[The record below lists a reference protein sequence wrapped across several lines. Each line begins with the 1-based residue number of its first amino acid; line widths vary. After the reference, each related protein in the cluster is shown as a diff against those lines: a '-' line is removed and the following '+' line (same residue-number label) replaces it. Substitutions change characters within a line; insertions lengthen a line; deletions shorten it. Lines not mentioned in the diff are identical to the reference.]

1 MIIDYKYFML
11 NWRIVFLLFH
21 KLAIQQRQ
29 LCRIFN
35 FKFIEMSKSHFFI
48 KFFLILTIILVS
60 SSCSKAPVSDKLDI
74 SYQKYIMPNGLQV
87 ILHADHS
94 DPMISYAIMYHVG
107 SSRETPGKT
116 GFAHLFE
123 HLLFGGSENVP
134 SGTFDKIIEGVG
146 GTNNGFTQRDITT
159 YYEMF
164 PKNALEKILW
174 LESDRMGFF
183 INSVTPHTLS
193 LQQNVVSNEKRQ
205 REDNTPY
212 GFTDYV
218 VDKNLYPADHPYN
231 WEVIGEMADLK
242 NASLEDVKAYYGKFY
257 GPNNATLVLAG
268 DFNADSVKILIN
280 KYFGEIKSHGEV
292 AKRSAIIPV
301 LAKTVKLYHEDNF
314 ANVPEITMVWPVT
327 QSYQKDTY
335 ALDFLAK
342 VLADGKKAPL
352 YKVLVKEKK
361 LTSNT
366 SAYNSSSELAGEF
379 TITIRANE
387 GKTLKEIEAAVF
399 EAFDRFEK
407 DGITEKDIERVKA
420 SSEKVFYEGITSV
433 LGKSFQLAF
442 YNTFLNDPGYIEK
455 DIENIKAVNM
465 NDVKM
470 VYNKYIKDKP
480 HVVTSFV
487 PKGKIDLIADGSVPA
502 GVKEENIKEASQ
514 VEIAKTG
521 DDKFVKSPS
530 IISRTVEPPAG
541 KAPEVNVPV
550 VWKAVLAN
558 GIQVYGI
565 QNKEL
570 PLVELN
576 LVING
581 GVLQDKI
588 ELPGV
593 AGMVA
598 SVLPQG
604 TKNKT
609 PEELEEQT
617 ELLGSSIN
625 MYVGREEMTI
635 NASALSR
642 NFNKTADL
650 LKEILLEP
658 RWDTA
663 EFSMA
668 QTRTKNSIIQAE
680 AQPGRV
686 ASLIFNKLL
695 YGTDN
700 ILGFSARGTKE
711 SIEKIKLNDL
721 KNYYENNFSPNIS
734 KILIAGN
741 ISKEQ
746 VLAALKPLETEWK
759 EKEVKLTACHIPP
772 NPEKSQ
778 IYFVDIP
785 GSRQSVIYIGY
796 LALSRNDPDY
806 IKADFVNY
814 RLGGAFTS
822 ILNQILR
829 EEKGYTY
836 GASSYF
842 METKVKAPF
851 LVSTSVRSD
860 ATFESVKII
869 KDEMGKYRNG
879 ITENDLQFIKNC
891 MILSNALRFETN
903 GALVGMLA
911 TMSKYNLPDDYI
923 KEEESVIN
931 NMTIEEHK
939 VITDKYIIPDKM
951 YYVIVGDAATQ
962 MKPLEKIG
970 FGKPILTKP

>member
-1 MIIDYKYFML
+1 LTKCIPEKYFL
-11 NWRIVFLLFH
+11 NI
-21 KLAIQQRQ
+21 KS
-29 LCRIFN
+29 FN
-35 FKFIEMSKSHFFI
+35 MNKIRTFFR
-48 KFFLILTIILVS
+48 FFAILTLIVVGT
-60 SSCSKAPVSDKLDI
+60 SCTKAPQPQADKLKI
-74 SYQKYIMPNGLQV
+74 SYEKYVMPNGLQV
-87 ILHADHS
+87 ILHTDHS

-107 SSRETPGKT
+107 SSRERTGKT

-123 HLLFGGSENVP
+123 HLLFGGSENVAP
-134 SGTFDKIIEGVG
+134 GTFDKILENAG
-146 GTNNGFTQRDITT
+146 GTNNGFTGRDITT

-183 INSVTPHTLS
+183 INSVTKHS
-193 LQQNVVSNEKRQ
+193 FAVQQNVVSNEKRQ

-218 VDKNLYPADHPYN
+218 VDKNLYPADHPYR

-242 NASLEDVKAYYGKFY
+242 NASLEDVKAYYEHFY

-268 DFNADSVKILIN
+268 DFNPDSVKLLIN

-292 AKRSAIIPV
+292 AKRSAMIPS
-301 LAKTVKLYHEDNF
+301 LEKTIKLYHEDNF
-314 ANVPEITMVWPVT
+314 ANVPEINLVWPVS
-327 QSYQKDTY
+327 QAYQKDTY

-342 VLADGKKAPL
+342 ILADGKKAPL

-361 LTSNT
+361 LTSRT
-366 SAYNSSSELAGEF
+366 SASNNSSELAGEF

-387 GKTLKEIEAAVF
+387 GKSLKEIEDAVF
-399 EAFDRFEK
+399 EAFNRFEK

-420 SSEKVFYEGITSV
+420 SSEKSFYEGITSV
-433 LGKSFQLAF
+433 FGKSIQLAF

-455 DIENIKAVNM
+455 DIESIKAVTL

-470 VYNKYIKDKP
+470 VYEKYIKGKP
-480 HVVTSFV
+480 HIVTSFV
-487 PKGKIDLIADGSVPA
+487 PKGKPEMVADNSVPA
-502 GVKEENIKEASQ
+502 GVKEENINEASQ
-514 VEIAKTG
+514 VEIANTG
-521 DDKFVKSPS
+521 EDKFVKTSSS
-530 IISRTVEPPAG
+530 IDRTVEPVAG
-541 KAPEVNVPV
+541 KEPEVNVPTI
-550 VWKAVLAN
+550 WKATLAN

-570 PLVELN
+570 PLVELS

-581 GVLQDKI
+581 GVLQDKTD
-588 ELPGV
+588 LPGV

-604 TKNKT
+604 TKNRT

-617 ELLGSSIN
+617 ELLGSNIN
-625 MYVGREEMTI
+625 MYAGREEMSI

-642 NFNKTADL
+642 NFDKTVAL
-650 LKEILLEP
+650 LKEIVLEP

-663 EFSMA
+663 EFAMA
-668 QTRTKNSIIQAE
+668 QTRTKNNIIQAE
-680 AQPGRV
+680 AQPRSV
-686 ASLIFNKLL
+686 ANLLFNKLL
-695 YGTDN
+695 YGTDHIFGYN
-700 ILGFSARGTKE
+700 TRGTRE
-711 SIEKIKLNDL
+711 SIGKITMSDL
-721 KNYYENNFSPNIS
+721 KSYYDRNFSPNVT
-734 KILIAGN
+734 KILVAGN
-741 ISKEQ
+741 VSKEQ
-746 VLAALKPLETEWK
+746 VLAALKPFETEWK
-759 EKEVKLTACHIPP
+759 AKEVKLNSYTLPP

-785 GSRQSVIYIGY
+785 GSRQSVIFVGY

-806 IKADFVNY
+806 VKTDFVNY
-814 RLGGAFTS
+814 RIGGAFTS

-829 EEKGYTY
+829 EQKGYTY

-842 METKVKAPF
+842 QEMKVKAPF
-851 LVSTSVRSD
+851 VVSTSVRSD

-869 KDEMGKYRNG
+869 KDEMEKYRNG
-879 ITENDLQFIKNC
+879 INENDLQFIKNC

-903 GALVGMLA
+903 GSLVGMLS
-911 TMSKYNLPDDYI
+911 TMSKYGLPDDYI
-923 KEEESVIN
+923 KKEENVIK

-939 VITDKYIIPDKM
+939 TITDKYIVPNKM
-951 YYVIVGDAATQ
+951 YYVIVGDATTQ

-970 FGKPILTKP
+970 FGKPILVKP

>member
-1 MIIDYKYFML
+1 MNKI
-11 NWRIVFLLFH
+11 RLLS
-21 KLAIQQRQ
+21 K
-29 LCRIFN
+29 IFVVLT
-35 FKFIEMSKSHFFI
+35 
-48 KFFLILTIILVS
+48 LIMVS
-60 SSCSKAPVSDKLDI
+60 TTCTNSPQPPADKLKI
-74 SYQKYIMPNGLQV
+74 SYEKYVMPNGLQV
-87 ILHADHS
+87 ILHTDHS

-107 SSRETPGKT
+107 SSREIPGKT

-134 SGTFDKIIEGVG
+134 NGTFDKIIEGVG
-146 GTNNGFTQRDITT
+146 GTFNGFTTRDITT

-164 PKNALEKILW
+164 PKNALEKVLW

-183 INSVTPHTLS
+183 INSITQHTLAV
-193 LQQNVVSNEKRQ
+193 QQNVVSNEKRQ

-242 NASLEDVKAYYGKFY
+242 NSSLEDVKAYYGHFY
-257 GPNNATLVLAG
+257 GSNNATLVLAG
-268 DFNADSVKILIN
+268 DFNSDSVKLMIN

-292 AKRSAIIPV
+292 AKRSSMIPT
-301 LAKTVKLYHEDNF
+301 LQKTVKLYHEDNF
-314 ANVPEITMVWPVT
+314 ANVPEITMVWPAP
-327 QSYQKDTY
+327 QSYQKDSY

-342 VLADGKKAPL
+342 ILADGKKAPL

-366 SAYNSSSELAGEF
+366 SAYNNSSELAGEF

-387 GKTLKEIEAAVF
+387 GKSLKEIESAVF

-420 SSEKVFYEGITSV
+420 SSEKNFYEGINSV

-455 DIENIKAVNM
+455 DIENIKAVTL

-470 VYNKYIKDKP
+470 VYDKYIKNKP
-480 HVVTSFV
+480 HIITSFV
-487 PKGKIDLIADGSVPA
+487 PKGKTDMIAEGSVPA

-514 VEIAKTG
+514 VAIAGAG
-521 DDKFVKSPS
+521 DEKIVKSPS
-530 IISRTVEPPAG
+530 TIDRTVEPPAG
-541 KAPEVNVPV
+541 KAPEVKVPQ
-550 VWKAVLAN
+550 VWKATLAN
-558 GIQVYGI
+558 GLQVYGI
-565 QNKEL
+565 QNTEL
-570 PLVELN
+570 PLVEFS

-581 GVLQDKI
+581 GVIQDKTD
-588 ELPGV
+588 LPGV

-604 TKNKT
+604 TKNLT

-625 MYVGREEMTI
+625 MYAGREEMSIST
-635 NASALSR
+635 SALSR
-642 NFNKTADL
+642 NFEKTTSL

-668 QTRTKNSIIQAE
+668 QTRTKNSIIQSE
-680 AQPGRV
+680 AQPRSI
-686 ASLIFNKLL
+686 ANMLFNKLL

-700 ILGFSARGTKE
+700 IFGYNTMGTKE
-711 SIEKIKLNDL
+711 SIGKITMADL
-721 KNYYENNFSPNIS
+721 KSYYDRNFSPSIS
-734 KILIAGN
+734 KILVAGN
-741 ISKEQ
+741 VTREQ
-746 VLAALKPLETEWK
+746 VLAALKPFETEWK
-759 EKEVKLTACHIPP
+759 SKEVKWNTYQVPQ
-772 NPEKSQ
+772 NPGKSQ
-778 IYFVDIP
+778 IYFVDVP
-785 GSRQSVIYIGY
+785 GSRQSVIYAGY

-806 IKADFVNY
+806 VKADFVNY

-829 EEKGYTY
+829 EEKGFTY

-842 METKVKAPF
+842 QEMKTKAPF
-851 LVSTSVRSD
+851 VAATSVRSD

-869 KDEMGKYRNG
+869 KEEMEKYRNG
-879 ITENDLQFIKNC
+879 VNEKELQFIKDC

-903 GALVGMLA
+903 GSLVYMLS
-911 TMSKYNLPDDYI
+911 TISKYGLPDDYI
-923 KEEESVIN
+923 KKEENIIKG
-931 NMTIEEHK
+931 MTIEEHK
-939 VITDKYIIPDKM
+939 AITDKYIVPDKM

-962 MKPLEKIG
+962 LKPLEKIG
-970 FGKPILTKP
+970 FGKPILVKP